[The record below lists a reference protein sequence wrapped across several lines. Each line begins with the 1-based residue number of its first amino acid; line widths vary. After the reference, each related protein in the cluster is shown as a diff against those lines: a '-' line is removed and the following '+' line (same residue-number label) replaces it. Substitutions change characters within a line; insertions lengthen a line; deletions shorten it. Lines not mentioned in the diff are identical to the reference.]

1 MREPCARKGTGVSVE
16 NPLGLESLAPFLISW
31 ISLGKGPGSDLA
43 EDGAPASRCLQRGYP
58 RVMLQETQ
66 EGLGHRLDGSPVP
79 SSHLVLVFHPST
91 SHQETESFL
100 SREMKPERI
109 QVWGTRGRIAG
120 GVGREQVR
128 SETKGQAL
136 SANPPKGER
145 STPLA
150 SSPNSI
156 KAGHPWNTAFLRTD
170 ILKDKVS
177 RW

>member
-1 MREPCARKGTGVSVE
+1 MPGRAPVFRWKTLSGWSLWLLSLLAGSAWAKGQEVT
-16 NPLGLESLAPFLISW
+16 W
-31 ISLGKGPGSDLA
+31 QRTRHRHPGA
-43 EDGAPASRCLQRGYP
+43 FRGATQKEQVDAQG
-58 RVMLQETQ
+58 TQ

-91 SHQETESFL
+91 SHQETEGFL

-128 SETKGQAL
+128 SETKGQAF

-150 SSPNSI
+150 SSPNAI

-170 ILKDKVS
+170 ILKGKVS